1 MTERLFTYPVSPK
14 QDLFCRSDSLVTGF
28 CAGRGAGKSQVGA
41 LRVIERA
48 RDGQRWMAAAPTYTM
63 IEDATYAAFEEVAKK
78 LRVWITGTRGT
89 KPKVLFRTQD
99 RGQAQLSFRSAD
111 NPERL
116 RGPSLPGLWLDEASL
131 MHKNAFL
138 IGLATLRHQG
148 QMGELVLTFTPRGR
162 RHWTFETFYEEL
174 KSDDPIRELIES
186 GKAEYGDYQIKEIG
200 GRYYRPKSGT
210 QLVRAHTLENPFL
223 PQEYYA
229 SIKSHYSSTL
239 AAQELA
245 GEFVDLEGL
254 IFRGEWFHF
263 VEAVP
268 AIAAR
273 CRYWDRAAS
282 HGSGKYTAG
291 VLLAYTPDGL
301 WFVEDVIRGQWSA
314 KQRDDVIVET
324 AKQDERRYGNTVFIV
339 GEQEGGSAGKEIS
352 EQFIRRLVGYPV
364 YRDIVSGKRHRII
377 DKVELPGEAKI
388 VRAMGIAAQAE
399 AGNVYLKYGPWND
412 EFLLELTGFPDY
424 AFSDQVDA
432 VSGAFNW
439 LTKFGNV
446 DPGTISRPEIEQ
458 DTEHFGLTL
467 VRSRQRRRGL

>member
-1 MTERLFTYPVSPK
+1 MAERLFTYPVSPK
-14 QDLFCRSDSLVTGF
+14 QDLFCRSTALVTGF
-28 CAGRGAGKSQVGA
+28 CAGRGAGKSAVGA

-78 LRVWITGTRGT
+78 LRVWIKGTRGT

-99 RGQAQLSFRSAD
+99 GGQAQLSFRSAD

-131 MHKNAFL
+131 MHKDAFL
-138 IGLATLRHQG
+138 IGIATLRHEG
-148 QMGELVLTFTPRGR
+148 KMGELVLTFTPRGR
-162 RHWTFETFYEEL
+162 RHWTFESFYEEL

-186 GKAEYGDYQIKEIG
+186 GRAGYDDYNIKEIG
-200 GRYYRPKSGT
+200 GRYYRPKDGT
-210 QLVRAHTLENPFL
+210 QLIRAHTLENPFL
-223 PQEYYA
+223 PKEYYE
-229 SIKSHYSSTL
+229 SIRSHYSSTL

-254 IFRGEWFHF
+254 IFRGEWFKY

-282 HGSGKYTAG
+282 HGSGKATAG
-291 VLLAYTPDGL
+291 ILTAYTPDGL
-301 WFVEDVIRGQWSA
+301 WYIEDVIRGQWSA
-314 KQRDDVIVET
+314 KQRDDIIVET
-324 AKQDERRYGNTVFIV
+324 AHRDAKKYGNTVFIV

-352 EQFIRRLVGYPV
+352 EQFIRRLAGFPV
-364 YRDIVSGKRHRII
+364 YRDIVSGKRSRIV
-377 DKVELPGEAKI
+377 DKVELPGEAKVI
-388 VRAMGIAAQAE
+388 RAMGIAAQAE

-412 EFLLELTGFPDY
+412 EFLLELSGFPDY

-432 VSGAFNW
+432 VSGGFNW
-439 LTKFGNV
+439 LTKFGNL
-446 DPGTISRPEIEQ
+446 DPGTISRPEIET

-467 VRSRQRRRGL
+467 VRSRERRRGL